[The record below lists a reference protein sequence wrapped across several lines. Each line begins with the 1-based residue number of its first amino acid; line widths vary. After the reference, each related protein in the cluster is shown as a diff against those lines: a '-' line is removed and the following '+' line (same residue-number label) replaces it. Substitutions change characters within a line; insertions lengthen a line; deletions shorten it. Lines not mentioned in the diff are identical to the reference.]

1 MEYAVW
7 RDGLC
12 ALGRAV
18 LILVVNATG
27 EKTPLPD
34 ELRERILAREPG
46 LDQGA
51 AQ

>member
-7 RDGLC
+7 RGELC

-27 EKTPLPD
+27 EKTPLPAA
-34 ELRERILAREPG
+34 LREYMLARDPG
-46 LDQGA
+46 LDRGVPQ
-51 AQ
+51 